1 MENKLKYVFV
11 PMYGDREKIMERLA
25 HYKTCNKQQLVDRYN
40 EACTLG
46 IVGSRAQA
54 VDLVA
59 LRFMFIELFKAS
71 PISVEDNCI
80 IGFSGKIVLLDH
92 SFVYLEKHLN

>member
-11 PMYGDREKIMERLA
+11 PMHGDPERIKERLA
-25 HYKTCNKQQLVDRYN
+25 HYKTFNRRQLVDRYN
-40 EACTLG
+40 EACSLG

-59 LRFMFIELFKAS
+59 LRLMFIDLFKAS

-80 IGFSGKIVLLDH
+80 IGFTGKIALLDD
-92 SFVYLEKHLN
+92 SFVYPE